1 MVELVVL
8 KNVKKQ
14 RIVGAVAEV
23 LSEGAPALMKRI
35 GIKDIFGES
44 GSLEE
49 LFNKYGLTSENIAR
63 EVKKLI
69 KKQT

>member
-35 GIKDIFGES
+35 GIKDIFWGIRFFR
-44 GSLEE
+44 G
-49 LFNKYGLTSENIAR
+49 I
-63 EVKKLI
+63 I
-69 KKQT
+69 